1 MPGDRTS
8 AKNSTNQT
16 IISVQCKF
24 FFFFCRSYLFVREV
38 WSKNDIICLVC
49 SARHTVMAFS

>member
-8 AKNSTNQT
+8 AKISTNQT

-24 FFFFCRSYLFVREV
+24 FF
-38 WSKNDIICLVC
+38 SKVI
-49 SARHTVMAFS
+49 FSLEQFKQE